1 MTIKERLEQIEDNK
15 APAEHIL
22 HQMLELAMAVTGEGY
37 VSDDYTKFIEFQ
49 IGEATI
55 FSDPYYQQVKIDDSE
70 LSHEQVRQLTKEV
83 KKRILAF
90 DKKTQSMRNKAANE
104 IFEKPLPDVGL

>member
-1 MTIKERLEQIEDNK
+1 M
-15 APAEHIL
+15 PAEHVL
-22 HQMLELAMAVTGEGY
+22 HQMLELAMAITGEGY

-55 FSDPYYQQVKIDDSE
+55 FSDPYYQKVQIDDAD
-70 LSHEQVRQLTKEV
+70 LSQEQIRQLTREL

-90 DKKTQSMRNKAANE
+90 DKKTRSMRNKAAKE
-104 IFEKPLPDVGL
+104 IFEKPLPDTGL